1 MLRYANK
8 QQTSRETRCVVS
20 VRFLLLKKSK
30 KPGKKEEVSLKKL
43 GKLQIVTKF
52 QNCLKFYP

>member
-20 VRFLLLKKSK
+20 VRFLLLKKTK
-30 KPGKKEEVSLKKL
+30 KPVNNKVSFKKL
-43 GKLQIVTKF
+43 GKLQMVTKF
-52 QNCLKFYP
+52 